1 MGATSRRIISLAA
14 TFYSVPTATRY
25 RWPHP
30 LQEGP
35 MAELITA
42 FMFGWMG
49 CLLTNL
55 LAEHFQARATK
66 GDEADG

>member
-1 MGATSRRIISLAA
+1 
-14 TFYSVPTATRY
+14 
-25 RWPHP
+25 
-30 LQEGP
+30 
-35 MAELITA
+35 MAELIIA